1 MPYEEG
7 LAHFELAKHSTS
19 KLEASRHLQSA
30 LKCFNEVGAAF
41 DANRCDEFLS
51 IQRTNT
57 VASSGRSFTSI
68 RGLLG
73 GWRQNSPGGGR

>member
-7 LAHFELAKHSTS
+7 LAHFELAKHATS
-19 KLEASRHLQSA
+19 KIEASRHLQSA
-30 LKCFNEVGAAF
+30 LKCFTEVGAAF

-57 VASSGRSFTSI
+57 VTSSGRSFTSI

-73 GWRQNSPGGGR
+73 FARQTSPGVAR